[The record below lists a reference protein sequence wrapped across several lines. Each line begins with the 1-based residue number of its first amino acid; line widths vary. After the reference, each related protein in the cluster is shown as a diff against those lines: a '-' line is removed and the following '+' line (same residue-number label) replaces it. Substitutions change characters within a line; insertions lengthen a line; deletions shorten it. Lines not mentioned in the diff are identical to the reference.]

1 MNYTSDPQF
10 LMMILI
16 LPGLFGFTLIG
27 EGVGKIM
34 NYDNKGWIGVVAGS
48 CFLVVITIAFFMLTS
63 STVFN

>member
-10 LMMILI
+10 LMMILV

-34 NYDNKGWIGVVAGS
+34 NYDNKGWVGVCAGS
-48 CFLVVITIAFFMLTS
+48 SFLIIIVIAFFMLS
-63 STVFN
+63 SNVFG

>member
-1 MNYTSDPQF
+1 MDYTSDPQF

-34 NYDNKGWIGVVAGS
+34 NYDNRGWIGVTAGS
-48 CFLVVITIAFFMLTS
+48 CFLVIIIIAFLMITTHALG
-63 STVFN
+63 